1 MLSEYVHLLEMN
13 WSPYIIVFLTAS
25 TKFLLSPFLSI
36 NGFGLSIYETFI
48 TVSLGGI
55 FGATVFY
62 FLGNSFVSFSQR
74 KRTNRLNKLKA
85 SGKSLPKVMT
95 STNKIIVK
103 TKHLFGIW
111 GLAFLTATILSI
123 PIGSIICA
131 KFYRHK
137 NTTLFIIYLLI
148 LTNSLILS
156 FVAHSFPSY
165 GN

>member
-1 MLSEYVHLLEMN
+1 MN
-13 WSPYIIVFLTAS
+13 WEAYIIVFLTAT
-25 TKFLLSPFLSI
+25 TKFLLSPFLGI
-36 NGFGLSIYETFI
+36 NGFGLSIFQTFV

-55 FGATVFY
+55 FGATLFY
-62 FLGNSFVSFSQR
+62 FLGNSLISYNQK
-74 KRTNRLNKLKA
+74 KRLAKLHKLKTA
-85 SGKSLPKVMT
+85 GKPLPKIMT

-103 TKHLFGIW
+103 TKHLFGVW

-137 NTTLFIIYLLI
+137 SSTLFIIYLLVI
-148 LTNSLILS
+148 VNSLTLS
-156 FVAHSFPSY
+156 FIAHFFPSY